1 MAEQG
6 YLLKEHFDMLANIT
20 NPVTM
25 SPILD
30 VKVPRGQAWLL
41 PSRTPI
47 EMAIMRD
54 ETHTSPSSGN
64 VTFQLLP
71 FMDISFLSDNQTV
84 QVFNSSGEEMEILDV
99 DYQNHTV
106 TIADAE
112 AEEEYKFFVPINQG
126 VVSIRIAFPAGSGT
140 VESTILN
147 RNIQSIHGINQFHS
161 ASPLLLKGHSSDSL
175 MQIFG
180 GQIITES
187 MRLQVCLQSK
197 YQATTDPIC
206 TNYFIRIP
214 YRIASIHDFPAN
226 IKEIIA
232 GNMINKGGR

>member
-6 YLLKEHFDMLANIT
+6 YLLKKDFDMLPNIT
-20 NPVTM
+20 NPVIM

-71 FMDISFLSDNQTV
+71 FMDISFLNDNQTV
-84 QVFNSSGEEMEILDV
+84 QVFNSSGEEMNISDV

-106 TIADAE
+106 TVENAVAGQ
-112 AEEEYKFFVPINQG
+112 EYKFFVPINQG
-126 VVSIRIAFPAGSGT
+126 VLRIGIAFPAGSGT
-140 VESTILN
+140 VESTLLN

-175 MQIFG
+175 MQTFG

-187 MRLQVCLQSK
+187 MRLQISLQSK
-197 YQATTDPIC
+197 YQATIDPLC
-206 TNYFIRIP
+206 SNYFVNIP

-226 IKEIIA
+226 IKEMIA